1 MTRDYKPPNRS
12 KKSPSSGSG
21 SSLLV
26 GILIGLLLGL
36 AIALGVALYL
46 NKVPGP
52 FVTRGKSAEQPTK
65 SEKSDDKGK
74 TSQSGKAAELPADKP
89 EDKPR
94 FDFYNILPGADDPTK
109 AKPAPA
115 QAPAPTSTSTPE
127 KEAEQQP
134 AAAPKEIFFLQAGAF
149 QNAADAEN
157 MKARLAMLG
166 IEAAVQ
172 TGTSGDRGTFHRV
185 RIGPFSK
192 VDDVNRTR
200 ETLKQNG
207 IDSTLIKGRE
217 KAN

>member
-12 KKSPSSGSG
+12 KKAPSSGSG

-52 FVTRGKSAEQPTK
+52 FVSRGKTPEPASK
-65 SEKSDDKGK
+65 SEKSDEK
-74 TSQSGKAAELPADKP
+74 TKAASPAKATDAAPAKS
-89 EDKPR
+89 EEKPR
-94 FDFYNILPGADDPTK
+94 FDFYNILPGADDLAK

-115 QAPAPTSTSTPE
+115 PAPAAPAPE
-127 KEAEQQP
+127 KEPEQSTTT
-134 AAAPKEIFFLQAGAF
+134 APKEVFFLQAGAF
-149 QNAADAEN
+149 QNAADADN

-166 IEAAVQ
+166 IEAGVQ

-185 RIGPFSK
+185 RIGPFSR
-192 VDDVNRTR
+192 VDEVNRTR
-200 ETLKQNG
+200 DTLKQNG
-207 IDSTLIKGRE
+207 IDSTLIKGRD